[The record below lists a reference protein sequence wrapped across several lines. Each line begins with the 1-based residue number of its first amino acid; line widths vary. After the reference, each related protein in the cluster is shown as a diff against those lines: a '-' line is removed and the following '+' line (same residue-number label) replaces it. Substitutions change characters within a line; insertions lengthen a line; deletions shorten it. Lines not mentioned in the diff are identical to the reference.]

1 MRESPGVP
9 EASLDGDP
17 GSSAITAARRGAR
30 SGLASLLLTVA
41 GSAIAVANWVVA
53 GAPGVDLVRYDTS
66 SMKVLDGGRFE
77 FWSEIRY
84 GAPRPVY
91 ADKPTPVFTMKRQRL
106 RLDCAERQVTTLYAT
121 YFDAN
126 ELALLTE
133 NTPYA
138 TAAPIAPDSPAA
150 RYEAKLCPRP

>member
-1 MRESPGVP
+1 VP
-9 EASLDGDP
+9 EISPSGRHASR
-17 GSSAITAARRGAR
+17 ATALARRGALC
-30 SGLASLLLTVA
+30 GLAGLSLA
-41 GSAIAVANWVVA
+41 AASAAMAVANWVVA
-53 GAPGVDLVRYDTS
+53 GTPGVDLVRYDTS
-66 SMKVLDGGRFE
+66 SMKVLGGDRFE

-84 GAPRPVY
+84 GAARPVY

-106 RLDCAERQVTTLYAT
+106 RLDCAERRVTTLYAS

-138 TAAPIAPDSPAA
+138 TAEPIAPDTPAA
-150 RYEAKLCPRP
+150 RYEAKLCSRP